1 MSLCSG
7 LSREGTSSSRLS
19 PATPGSGDKVG
30 TLAEQLFLNVKK
42 IPKLRVAFNVLCSR
56 CYKTPSGVAP
66 YSKRALNRLGAY
78 FDRFGQYSI
87 LGDGQESPDHR
98 FL

>member
-30 TLAEQLFLNVKK
+30 TLAEQLLLNVKN
-42 IPKLRVAFNVLCSR
+42 PQVARSLQ
-56 CYKTPSGVAP
+56 
-66 YSKRALNRLGAY
+66 RALLPLLQDPIRRRTLQSVLRHTRRL
-78 FDRFGQYSI
+78 F
-87 LGDGQESPDHR
+87 
-98 FL
+98 